1 MSIYGNSINNIKII
15 NIKDEIAEKYIYQM
29 SNMKNNFE
37 ILRSYCNGEIIID
50 PNNDKLVGAIF
61 VGDTKDK
68 GFISNLE
75 VMPKYRKHGYGSLLL
90 KDAINKYNGID
101 LTVRKTNSNAIRL
114 YKKFNFVCIKFTD
127 CESNPFYWMK
137 LKSKLTKDDK
147 IMEVSKNE

>member
-1 MSIYGNSINNIKII
+1 
-15 NIKDEIAEKYIYQM
+15 
-29 SNMKNNFE
+29 MKNNFK

-127 CESNPFYWMK
+127 CETSPFYWMK

>member
-1 MSIYGNSINNIKII
+1 MSIYGKSINNIKII

-29 SNMKNNFE
+29 SNMKNNFK

-127 CESNPFYWMK
+127 CETSPFYWMK